1 MFSIYN
7 KVTRGSLIT
16 NVFYFY
22 CIFFCF
28 PGSCFFFSFFSFIS
42 LLFKS
47 IYFLFYFSSSYC
59 LFKAINYIITI
70 IIITIIVSIIIIVI
84 MLINT
89 VTGIL
94 EKSSGGGFQARHSS
108 DMVYSYS
115 AR

>member
-59 LFKAINYIITI
+59 LFKPINYIII

-84 MLINT
+84 MLINI
-89 VTGIL
+89 VTDIL
-94 EKSSGGGFQARHSS
+94 EKSSGGEFQARHSS
-108 DMVYSYS
+108 GMVYSYS